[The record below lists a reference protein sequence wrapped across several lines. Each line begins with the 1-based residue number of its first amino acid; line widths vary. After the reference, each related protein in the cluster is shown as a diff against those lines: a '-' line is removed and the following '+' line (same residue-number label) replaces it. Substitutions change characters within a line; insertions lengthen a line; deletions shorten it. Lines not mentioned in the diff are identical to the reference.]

1 MRKIVDVI
9 ALERELKS
17 RIDILNGDNV
27 FMNTNGALDKLKS
40 LTERLLLVTFI
51 KDNFE
56 LIEWVMGNDD
66 ISRKRLLDQDGA

>member
-17 RIDILNGDNV
+17 RIDVLNGDNV
-27 FMNTNGALDKLKS
+27 FMNTNGALDKIKS

>member
-27 FMNTNGALDKLKS
+27 FMNTNCTNANQKFFFLCN
-40 LTERLLLVTFI
+40 VT
-51 KDNFE
+51 
-56 LIEWVMGNDD
+56 
-66 ISRKRLLDQDGA
+66 

>member
-17 RIDILNGDNV
+17 RIDVLNGDNV

-40 LTERLLLVTFI
+40 
-51 KDNFE
+51 
-56 LIEWVMGNDD
+56 
-66 ISRKRLLDQDGA
+66 

>member
-17 RIDILNGDNV
+17 RIDVLNGDNV

-66 ISRKRLLDQDGA
+66 ISRKRLLSQDGV